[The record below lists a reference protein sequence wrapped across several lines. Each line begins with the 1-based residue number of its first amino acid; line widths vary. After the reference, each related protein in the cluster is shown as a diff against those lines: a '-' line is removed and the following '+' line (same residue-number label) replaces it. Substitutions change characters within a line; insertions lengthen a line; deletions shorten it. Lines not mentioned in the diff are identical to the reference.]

1 MDLPIILKGTAK
13 TLERNSETPILL
25 KTVIPTAHQVRSA
38 EAMNT
43 PAIRDR
49 RYSIDEM
56 AAVSY
61 KVCFVF
67 AMSDHRYRIGV
78 SAFQVKHDFL

>member
-13 TLERNSETPILL
+13 TLERNSETPIML

-61 KVCFVF
+61 KVCFVVCDER
-67 AMSDHRYRIGV
+67 SPISHRRIAIGV
-78 SAFQVKHDFL
+78 SSES